1 MRWRSLPQPS
11 QCFSASARS
20 CTIRSRTR
28 CFARG
33 CRPVRFLTGASGGFS
48 SPPVAAAAGSSLASS
63 GCRAFQSS
71 SNSFS
76 CSFES
81 CSLLRLRWAFSSS
94 RSRLRDLSFSALS
107 CWSCSHGSTTIFCNT
122 STSFGSV
129 LGSRGATCLQNN
141 SDPLRFFQAKS
152 NKDQNVLCIDAP
164 IPLAPRSVAQIDA
177 AQQRSEFFH
186 ADLKTPGARLSAGNC
201 VGARFQTFCPDGKP
215 IPVPVQNLEPISALV
230 GEQVKMAGKWI
241 QLEMIPHQRVQ
252 PVEAPAHVA
261 GTQAQIHS
269 YTGRRVNHRL
279 TTSSTRRNVA
289 ASTPFRI
296 RSCSP
301 LARISSNG
309 AALATVFRRANCT
322 GALFCSFLRQ

>member
-11 QCFSASARS
+11 QCFSASVRS
-20 CTIRSRTR
+20 CLIRSRTSF
-28 CFARG
+28 FARG
-33 CRPVRFLTGASGGFS
+33 CRPFRFLTGVSGGFS
-48 SPPVAAAAGSSLASS
+48 SPPVSAAAGSSPAFS

-71 SNSFS
+71 SNSVS

-81 CSLLRLRWAFSSS
+81 CSLLRLRCASSSS
-94 RSRLRDLSFSALS
+94 RSRLRYLSFSALS
-107 CWSCSHGSTTIFCNT
+107 CWSCSHRSTTIFCNT

-129 LGSRGATCLQNN
+129 WGSMGGTCLQNN
-141 SDPLRFFQAKS
+141 RDSLRFQAKS
-152 NKDQNVLCIDAP
+152 NRDQNVLCIDAP
-164 IPLAPRSVAQIDA
+164 IPLAPRRVAQIDA
-177 AQQRSEFFH
+177 AQQRSDFFH
-186 ADLKTPGARLSAGNC
+186 ADLKTPGARLSAGNR
-201 VGARFQTFCPDGKP
+201 VGTRFQTFRPDGKP
-215 IPVPVQNLEPISALV
+215 IPVPVQNLESISALV

-241 QLEMIPHQRVQ
+241 QLEMIPHERVQ
-252 PVEAPAHVA
+252 PVEAPPHVA

-279 TTSSTRRNVA
+279 TRSSTRRNVA

>member
-28 CFARG
+28 FFARG

-48 SPPVAAAAGSSLASS
+48 SPSASAAGSSLASS

-81 CSLLRLRWAFSSS
+81 CSLLRLRCASSSS
-94 RSRLRDLSFSALS
+94 RSRLRYLSFSALS
-107 CWSCSHGSTTIFCNT
+107 CWSCSHRSTTILCNT

-129 LGSRGATCLQNN
+129 LGSMGGTCLQNN
-141 SDPLRFFQAKS
+141 RDPLRFQAKS
-152 NKDQNVLCIDAP
+152 NKDQNVLCVCAP

-186 ADLKTPGARLSAGNC
+186 ADLKAPGARLSAGHR
-201 VGARFQTFCPDGKP
+201 VGTRFQTFRPDGKP
-215 IPVPVQNLEPISALV
+215 IPVSSRSREFHPEPLTEPCVNLSIYTALV
-230 GEQVKMAGKWI
+230 
-241 QLEMIPHQRVQ
+241 
-252 PVEAPAHVA
+252 
-261 GTQAQIHS
+261 
-269 YTGRRVNHRL
+269 
-279 TTSSTRRNVA
+279 
-289 ASTPFRI
+289 
-296 RSCSP
+296 
-301 LARISSNG
+301 
-309 AALATVFRRANCT
+309 
-322 GALFCSFLRQ
+322 